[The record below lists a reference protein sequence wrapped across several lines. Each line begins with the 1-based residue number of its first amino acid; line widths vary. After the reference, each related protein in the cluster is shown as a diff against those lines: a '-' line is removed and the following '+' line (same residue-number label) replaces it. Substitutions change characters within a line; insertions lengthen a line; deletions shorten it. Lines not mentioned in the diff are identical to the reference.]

1 MLLGINILKPR
12 MNKTKETKRR
22 KKSYSYYGTGEWK
35 LEPITEWQIRMW
47 IDDFRG
53 LIHRIY
59 LALLVII
66 ILLIILICH

>member
-1 MLLGINILKPR
+1 MSNYYQQPKNQE

-47 IDDFRG
+47 VDDCR
-53 LIHRIY
+53 
-59 LALLVII
+59 
-66 ILLIILICH
+66 

>member
-12 MNKTKETKRR
+12 MNKTKKVKLR
-22 KKSYSYYGTGEWK
+22 KKSYSYYGTGVWK
-35 LEPITEWQIRMW
+35 PEPIAEWQIRMW
-47 IDDFRG
+47 VDDCRG
-53 LIHRIY
+53 LIHHIY